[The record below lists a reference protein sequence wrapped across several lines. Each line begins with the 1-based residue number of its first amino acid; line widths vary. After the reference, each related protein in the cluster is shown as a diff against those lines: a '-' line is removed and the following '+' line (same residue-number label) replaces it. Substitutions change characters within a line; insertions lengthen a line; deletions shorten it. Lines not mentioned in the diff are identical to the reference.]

1 MFNKKKWRKRMK
13 RFKEIWR
20 RFRKN
25 KTAMVGLVLVV
36 ILVGLAIFADVIVP
50 YETATRN
57 DVMNKLKPPSAEH
70 IFGTDSLGRDIFARV
85 VHGARYSLLV
95 GIVTTG
101 ISVVIGLF
109 LAAAAAYY
117 GGKVDTIISRGVDI
131 VTSVPPLILAMCI
144 VAAFGA
150 TTENLFIAL
159 TIISIP
165 AVVRVNRAALL
176 NVVNQEYIEAA
187 RACGTSTFRILTKHI
202 LKNGMGT
209 IIVNATMGVSG
220 KILTA
225 ATLADVED
233 TQILDTYK
241 AEIASAILVDSE
253 GNKVGD
259 LDIESCEVYS
269 TSDLKKQITAEPKAL
284 PVYIFKNGITVVPC
298 YGAGLWGPIWGYIGL
313 EGDLKTIKAV
323 RFGHKGETP
332 GLGAKISDE
341 PSFAE
346 AFVAKTI
353 GEGEI
358 LFEVAKPANRQTE
371 NNGVDAISGATITS
385 QALGKTLNM
394 WFGFYSNYFAKNAA
408 AEEVVDVVEPVET
421 VEE

>member
-1 MFNKKKWRKRMK
+1 MNTNSNTYTV
-13 RFKEIWR
+13 IYSII
-20 RFRKN
+20 
-25 KTAMVGLVLVV
+25 LVV
-36 ILVGLAIFADVIVP
+36 VVAAVLAFAAM
-50 YETATRN
+50 Y
-57 DVMNKLKPPSAEH
+57 LKPTQDAN
-70 IFGTDSLGRDIFARV
+70 V
-85 VHGARYSLLV
+85 
-95 GIVTTG
+95 
-101 ISVVIGLF
+101 
-109 LAAAAAYY
+109 
-117 GGKVDTIISRGVDI
+117 KKDTIG
-131 VTSVPPLILAMCI
+131 
-144 VAAFGA
+144 
-150 TTENLFIAL
+150 
-159 TIISIP
+159 
-165 AVVRVNRAALL
+165 
-176 NVVNQEYIEAA
+176 Q
-187 RACGTSTFRILTKHI
+187 
-202 LKNGMGT
+202 
-209 IIVNATMGVSG
+209 
-220 KILTA
+220 ILTA
-225 ATLADVED
+225 ATFANVED
-233 TQILDTYK
+233 AQILDTYK
-241 AEIASAILVDSE
+241 AEIESAILVDAE

-259 LDIESCEVYS
+259 LDIESCEVYG
-269 TSDLKKQITAEPKAL
+269 TSDLKKQITAESKAL

-298 YGAGLWGPIWGYIGL
+298 YGAGLWGPIWGYVGL